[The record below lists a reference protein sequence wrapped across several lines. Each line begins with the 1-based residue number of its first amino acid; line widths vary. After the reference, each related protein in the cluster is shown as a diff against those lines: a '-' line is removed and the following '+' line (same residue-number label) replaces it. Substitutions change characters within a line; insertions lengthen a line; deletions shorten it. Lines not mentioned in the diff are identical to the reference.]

1 MLGLSVVLAS
11 GTGGS
16 LIEELVSNA
25 WIKTYFYF
33 QGCGRDA
40 IYWFISSIIYNLS
53 FRKLAILLSISV
65 VIRVLHRRPFRSLI
79 TAHNHISKKFLI
91 QGFGL
96 YFLFR
101 AAAMLVDYAYLYP
114 NMYLG
119 TMLPMSLDAAL
130 MMPVGIIINAVAE
143 ELLFRG
149 YILQGLGLL
158 TRNRMLLAIVNGLL
172 FMIAHMT
179 AEGQGYKVLLVL
191 FEAGFFFTIIT
202 LKSNG
207 LELAIGMHVANNLV
221 MGLFNCSTLCESVVH
236 WEILFPVIAV
246 IIYVILFGRKPVSD
260 SKSAT
265 GPR

>member
-33 QGCGRDA
+33 QGCGACD
-40 IYWFISSIIYNLS
+40 ILVH
-53 FRKLAILLSISV
+53 KLDHIQLEFPQARVLLSISV

-101 AAAMLVDYAYLYP
+101 AAAMLVDYAYFYP

-143 ELLFRG
+143 ELLFWG

-179 AEGQGYKVLLVL
+179 AEGQGYKV
-191 FEAGFFFTIIT
+191 F
-202 LKSNG
+202 
-207 LELAIGMHVANNLV
+207 
-221 MGLFNCSTLCESVVH
+221 
-236 WEILFPVIAV
+236 
-246 IIYVILFGRKPVSD
+246 
-260 SKSAT
+260 
-265 GPR
+265 